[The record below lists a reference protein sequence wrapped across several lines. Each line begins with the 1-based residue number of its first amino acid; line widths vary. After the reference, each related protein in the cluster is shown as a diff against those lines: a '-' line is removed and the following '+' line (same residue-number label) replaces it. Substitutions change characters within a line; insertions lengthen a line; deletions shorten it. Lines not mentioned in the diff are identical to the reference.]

1 VTEWVSEGKSDGG
14 LAVTIHIGIVEFV
27 VLRNHL
33 LDLVTG
39 VGPTTTLELSWVI
52 FQNMS
57 ILVAMATWVNIFK
70 YPYIIRRP
78 D

>member
-1 VTEWVSEGKSDGG
+1 VSEGKSDGG

-39 VGPTTTLELSWVI
+39 VGPTTTLELS
-52 FQNMS
+52 
-57 ILVAMATWVNIFK
+57 
-70 YPYIIRRP
+70 
-78 D
+78 